1 MNLLRFR
8 FWRRV
13 ALGVLLAVAS
23 STSGLQAQALS
34 EAQVKAG
41 FLYNFVKYIEWPAEA
56 FLSKDAPVWMCIA
69 GRDPFGSAVDAFD
82 GKQVHG
88 RSIAVRRIPAGNEDF
103 RGCHVLY
110 VSDSE
115 QRHVAPLLRSA
126 QGAILTVSDIDGFID
141 VGGAIGLVSADERIQ
156 FEVNAATL
164 QRASLK
170 ASSQLL
176 KLARNAGSVRGR
188 N

>member
-1 MNLLRFR
+1 MNLLRFH

-13 ALGVLLAVAS
+13 ALGLLLAMV
-23 STSGLQAQALS
+23 SGTPGLKAQALS

-41 FLYNFVKYIEWPAEA
+41 FLFNFAKYVEWPVEA
-56 FLSKDAPVWMCIA
+56 FHSKEAPVWLCVA
-69 GRDPFGSAVDAFD
+69 GRDPFGPAIDAFD

-88 RSIAVRRIPAGNEDF
+88 RPIVVRRIPSGSEDF

-126 QGAILTVSDIDGFID
+126 QGSILTVSDIDGFVD
-141 VGGAIGLVSADERIQ
+141 VGGAIGLVNADERIQ
-156 FEVNAATL
+156 FEVNVSTL

-176 KLARNAGSVRGR
+176 KLARNASSVRGR

>member
-1 MNLLRFR
+1 MKLLRLPIWPR
-8 FWRRV
+8 I
-13 ALGVLLAVAS
+13 ALGMLLALACGAP
-23 STSGLQAQALS
+23 GLQAQALS

-41 FLYNFVKYIEWPAEA
+41 FLFNFAKYVEWPAEA
-56 FLSKDAPVWMCIA
+56 FYSKEAPVWLCVA
-69 GRDPFGSAVDAFD
+69 GRDPFGQAIDAFD

-88 RSIAVRRIPAGNEDF
+88 RPIVVRRITAGSDDF
-103 RGCHVLY
+103 RGCHILY
-110 VSDSE
+110 ISDSE

-164 QRASLK
+164 QRSSLK